1 MWNKKTFT
9 VLCSLALAGSMA
21 VPAFAAEGICGQEAL
36 IAAPYAS
43 VVAEK
48 PTVTAGEDLFTRAEL
63 VSALHQK
70 AGSPVVNFA
79 MQYTDVEQ
87 GAEYAEA
94 IRWASSEKIAG
105 GYGEDQFGP
114 EDPVTREQMALIL
127 YRYAQNN
134 DQGFTGVWAFPL
146 NYSDASQISEYAYEA
161 ICWVTMKDVMGE
173 KEEQAFVPQG
183 TVTQQEADTMLTQY
197 FTVLEQADGQ

>member
-87 GAEYAEA
+87 GAEYA
-94 IRWASSEKIAG
+94 
-105 GYGEDQFGP
+105 
-114 EDPVTREQMALIL
+114 
-127 YRYAQNN
+127 
-134 DQGFTGVWAFPL
+134 
-146 NYSDASQISEYAYEA
+146 DASQISEYAYEA

-197 FTVLEQADGQ
+197 FTVLEQADVQ

>member
-1 MWNKKTFT
+1 MLSGAGRFHGRSCVRSRRDFWTGG
-9 VLCSLALAGSMA
+9 LDCSSVRIG
-21 VPAFAAEGICGQEAL
+21 CGGGADRDC
-36 IAAPYAS
+36 
-43 VVAEK
+43 
-48 PTVTAGEDLFTRAEL
+48 GEDLFTRAEL

-70 AGSPVVNFA
+70 AGSPAVNFA

-105 GYGEDQFGP
+105 GYGEEKFGP

-134 DQGFTGVWAFPL
+134 DQGFTGAWAFPL

-161 ICWVTMKDVMGE
+161 VYWVTMKDVMGE

-197 FTVLEQADGQ
+197 FTVLEQADVQ

>member
-105 GYGEDQFGP
+105 GYGEEKFGP
-114 EDPVTREQMALIL
+114 EDRSPGAGGTHSLSLCPEQRPGL
-127 YRYAQNN
+127 YR
-134 DQGFTGVWAFPL
+134 GLGISL

-183 TVTQQEADTMLTQY
+183 TVPSRRPIPC
-197 FTVLEQADGQ
+197 

>member
-1 MWNKKTFT
+1 MRLRT
-9 VLCSLALAGSMA
+9 
-21 VPAFAAEGICGQEAL
+21 
-36 IAAPYAS
+36 AS

-94 IRWASSEKIAG
+94 IRWGVQRKNRRRLRRRKVWSRG
-105 GYGEDQFGP
+105 
-114 EDPVTREQMALIL
+114 PVTREQMALIL

-134 DQGFTGVWAFPL
+134 DQGFTGAWAFPL

-161 ICWVTMKDVMGE
+161 ICWVTMKDVRERKRSSLCSAGYSYPAGGRYHADPVLYRAGAGRCAI
-173 KEEQAFVPQG
+173 KELKFPGPHGVNLCGPAV
-183 TVTQQEADTMLTQY
+183 
-197 FTVLEQADGQ
+197 

>member
-94 IRWASSEKIAG
+94 IRWASSEKSQAAT
-105 GYGEDQFGP
+105 ERKSLAP
-114 EDPVTREQMALIL
+114 KTRSPGSRWHLFSTAMPRTTTRALPGHGHFL
-127 YRYAQNN
+127 
-134 DQGFTGVWAFPL
+134 
-146 NYSDASQISEYAYEA
+146 
-161 ICWVTMKDVMGE
+161 
-173 KEEQAFVPQG
+173 
-183 TVTQQEADTMLTQY
+183 
-197 FTVLEQADGQ
+197 

>member
-1 MWNKKTFT
+1 MWNKKTWT

-21 VPAFAAEGICGQEAL
+21 VPAFAADGLFGETAL

-43 VVAEK
+43 VVAEE
-48 PTVTAGEDLFTRAEL
+48 PAVTEDLLTRAEL

-79 MQYTDVEQ
+79 MQYTDVEPEA
-87 GAEYAEA
+87 GYAEA

-105 GYGEDQFGP
+105 GYGENQFGP

-134 DQGFTGVWAFPL
+134 DQGFTGAWAFPL
-146 NYSDASQISEYAYEA
+146 GYSDASQISEYAYEA
-161 ICWVTMKDVMGE
+161 VCWVTMKEVMGE
-173 KEEQAFVPQG
+173 KEDQAFVPQG
-183 TVTQQEADTMLTQY
+183 TVTQQEADNMLTQY
-197 FTVLEQADGQ
+197 FTVLEQAEVQ

>member
-1 MWNKKTFT
+1 
-9 VLCSLALAGSMA
+9 MA

-87 GAEYAEA
+87 GPSMRRPFAGRPAKKSQA
-94 IRWASSEKIAG
+94 ATEKKKVWSR
-105 GYGEDQFGP
+105 GP
-114 EDPVTREQMALIL
+114 GHPGADGTHSLSLCPEQRPGL
-127 YRYAQNN
+127 YR
-134 DQGFTGVWAFPL
+134 GLGIL
-146 NYSDASQISEYAYEA
+146 NYS
-161 ICWVTMKDVMGE
+161 
-173 KEEQAFVPQG
+173 
-183 TVTQQEADTMLTQY
+183 
-197 FTVLEQADGQ
+197 

>member
-105 GYGEDQFGP
+105 GYGEEKFGP
-114 EDPVTREQMALIL
+114 EDRSPGSRWHSFSIAMPRTTTRALPGPGHFL
-127 YRYAQNN
+127 
-134 DQGFTGVWAFPL
+134 
-146 NYSDASQISEYAYEA
+146 
-161 ICWVTMKDVMGE
+161 
-173 KEEQAFVPQG
+173 
-183 TVTQQEADTMLTQY
+183 
-197 FTVLEQADGQ
+197 